1 MTNEELLEELRKD
14 NVETRRHVSVEKEDM
29 LSEVKRVAEGHAD
42 VMNKL
47 DKIDQKVDVIG
58 GKIDSLDL
66 KVMSVDKRVERL
78 EKDVAI

>member
-47 DKIDQKVDVIG
+47 DKIDK
-58 GKIDSLDL
+58 KL
-66 KVMSVDKRVERL
+66 M
-78 EKDVAI
+78 